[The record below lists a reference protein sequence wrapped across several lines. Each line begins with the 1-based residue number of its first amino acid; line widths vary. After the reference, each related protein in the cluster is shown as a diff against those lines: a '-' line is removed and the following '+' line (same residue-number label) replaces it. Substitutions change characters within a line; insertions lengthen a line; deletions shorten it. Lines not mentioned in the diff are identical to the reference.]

1 MRILAL
7 LLFLMPV
14 AAIADPA
21 GIQLNLDRVSVVE
34 LANLVYGDIL
44 KENYV
49 LDPQLI
55 QKNDQVTVHFQTAY
69 DKAKLSAF
77 MVNLLSGIGI
87 TVDKKQG
94 YTFLRS
100 SDSEEGEELFFYRP
114 RYRSVSYI
122 LDLAGTLFKSGR
134 FSLQRSG
141 ISSSSALPSGA
152 ALPSSSMS
160 SSSSTVPKAVE
171 TGTNAYSLIDKQ
183 QDAFIFRGPPS
194 DVAKLRSLLEQI
206 DTPAG
211 EVLVKAVVYEVT
223 GSDQEGSAIQSAISL
238 LNSKLSLSINAGAT
252 PFPNAL
258 SINTANFKAVLSALS
273 SDTRFKVVSEPFLKV
288 KSGASARVSV
298 GQDVPVLGNVQ
309 LDKNGNPVQSV
320 EYKPSGV
327 ILNIK
332 PEIRDAS
339 IDLTINQQLSNF
351 IPTTTGVNN
360 SPTLIK
366 REISTQVGASEDDV
380 IVLGGLKEEKTSSDE
395 SGFPFLPK
403 FLWSKGT
410 QKDTSEILLIL
421 NVKKI

>member
-1 MRILAL
+1 MRVLAL
-7 LLFLMPV
+7 LLCFFPLLSL
-14 AAIADPA
+14 ADPA

-55 QKNDQVTVHFQTAY
+55 QKNDQVTVHFQTSY

-100 SDSEEGEELFFYRP
+100 ADSEQGEELFFYRP
-114 RYRSVSYI
+114 KYRSVSYI

-141 ISSSSALPSGA
+141 ISSPSA
-152 ALPSSSMS
+152 MS
-160 SSSSTVPKAVE
+160 SGTAPPASGMSATATPKAVE
-171 TGTNAYSLIDKQ
+171 TGTNAYSVIDKP

-238 LNSKLSLSINAGAT
+238 LNSKLSLSINAGST
-252 PFPNAL
+252 PLSNSV

-298 GQDVPVLGNVQ
+298 GQDVPVLGNIQ
-309 LDKNGNPVQSV
+309 LDRNGNPIQSV
-320 EYKPSGV
+320 DYKPSGV
-327 ILNIK
+327 ILDIR
-332 PEIRDAS
+332 PQIRDAS

-351 IPTTTGVNN
+351 IQTTTGVNN

-395 SGFPFLPK
+395 SGFSFLPK
-403 FLWSKGT
+403 FLWSKGS

-421 NVKKI
+421 NVQKL

>member
-1 MRILAL
+1 LEDEKPRE
-7 LLFLMPV
+7 PHT
-14 AAIADPA
+14 

-55 QKNDQVTVHFQTAY
+55 QKNDQVTVHFQTSY

-152 ALPSSSMS
+152 ALPASGMSASSSAA
-160 SSSSTVPKAVE
+160 PKPVE

-238 LNSKLSLSINAGAT
+238 LNSKLSLSINAGST
-252 PFPNAL
+252 QLPNSV
-258 SINTANFKAVLSALS
+258 SINTASFKAVLSALS

-403 FLWSKGT
+403 FLWSKGS
-410 QKDTSEILLIL
+410 QKDTSEILLVI

>member
-7 LLFLMPV
+7 VLCLFPLLSF
-14 AAIADPA
+14 ADPT

-55 QKNDQVTVHFQTAY
+55 QKNDQVTVHFQTSY

-152 ALPSSSMS
+152 ALPASGMSASSSAA
-160 SSSSTVPKAVE
+160 PKPVE

-238 LNSKLSLSINAGAT
+238 LNSKLSLSINAGST
-252 PFPNAL
+252 QLPNSV
-258 SINTANFKAVLSALS
+258 SINTASFKAVLSALS

-403 FLWSKGT
+403 FLWSKGS
-410 QKDTSEILLIL
+410 QKDTSEILLVI